1 MSPQRAAKHPFPAV
15 FIYFCTMKRLLLLLL
30 LMAWGAPWTTAYNDH
45 RGHNLDSLERAV
57 ARWTPDA
64 VDNASVE
71 ELIQLNRAY
80 RDLMLGYQQLNQEK
94 FIFYARKALQISQKQ
109 GWNLANADAQRYIG
123 QYFYSHEQYDS
134 ALVYYNRSLEVVDRM
149 AAGETSLTSDQPYD
163 EVSVDDSYSLVYGAI
178 GNTYSMMDSI
188 SVAMEYYRRAG
199 ELFEKHGWLESCA
212 ILWGNMGETWRE
224 EGNLKEAKT
233 CYDKCLDYAMAS
245 GDSLQIS
252 FAMLGLAA
260 YYHQLGRNNRAL
272 SYYEKAYSYYSQH
285 EDLEFKASLESLG
298 GISGILADHKRLWR
312 GLAMA
317 SLLLV
322 VVLLSMLFVL
332 RKMDR
337 LRKEKEGADAAIE
350 QALEEQST
358 PEEGESVLTERENQV
373 LRLIAE
379 GLTSPQIAD
388 KICLSLPTIK
398 WYRKKLMIKLD
409 AANTAELI
417 SKAKEKR
424 LV

>member
-1 MSPQRAAKHPFPAV
+1 
-15 FIYFCTMKRLLLLLL
+15 MKRVLLLVCLFIV
-30 LMAWGAPWTTAYNDH
+30 GAQVSRAYIDH
-45 RGHNLDSLERAV
+45 RGHNVDSLERVV
-57 ARWTPDA
+57 AGWTPEKVA
-64 VDNASVE
+64 IATEQESESLV
-71 ELIQLNRAY
+71 RAY
-80 RDLMLGYQQLNQEK
+80 YELMLGYRNINLDRSRLFATKCYELARRWNWLQKMEDGLSG
-94 FIFYARKALQISQKQ
+94 IALMFY
-109 GWNLANADAQRYIG
+109 GNG
-123 QYFYSHEQYDS
+123 QYDS
-134 ALVYYNRSLEVVDRM
+134 ALVYYNRSLEVVNRM

-188 SVAMEYYRRAG
+188 SVAMEYYRKAG
-199 ELFEKHGWLESCA
+199 ALFEKHGWLESCA

-224 EGNLKEAKT
+224 EGNLKEAKQ

-260 YYHQLGRNNRAL
+260 YYHQLGRNTKAL
-272 SYYEKAYSYYSQH
+272 RYYEKAYSYYSQH
-285 EDLEFKASLESLG
+285 EDMEFKASLESLG
-298 GISGILADHKRLWR
+298 GISGILAGHKRLWR

-337 LRKEKEGADAAIE
+337 LRREKEGADAAIE
-350 QALEEQST
+350 QALEDQPMSVD
-358 PEEGESVLTERENQV
+358 GESVLTDREEQV
-373 LRLIAE
+373 LRLMAE

-417 SKAKEKR
+417 SKAKEKG

>member
-1 MSPQRAAKHPFPAV
+1 
-15 FIYFCTMKRLLLLLL
+15 MKRLLLLVCLL
-30 LMAWGAPWTTAYNDH
+30 IVGAQVSSAYTDH
-45 RGHNLDSLERAV
+45 RGHNVDSLERVVAGWTPEKVAV
-57 ARWTPDA
+57 ATQ
-64 VDNASVE
+64 E
-71 ELIQLNRAY
+71 ESEGLIRAY
-80 RDLMLGYQQLNQEK
+80 YELMLGYRNINPDRSSLFAKKCYELARRWNWLQKMEDGLSG
-94 FIFYARKALQISQKQ
+94 IALMFY
-109 GWNLANADAQRYIG
+109 GNG
-123 QYFYSHEQYDS
+123 QYDS

-188 SVAMEYYRRAG
+188 PVAMEYYRRAG

-298 GISGILADHKRLWR
+298 GISGILAGHKRLWR

-317 SLLLV
+317 GLLLV

-409 AANTAELI
+409 SANTAELI

>member
-1 MSPQRAAKHPFPAV
+1 
-15 FIYFCTMKRLLLLLL
+15 MKRLLLLVCLL
-30 LMAWGAPWTTAYNDH
+30 IVGAQVSSAYTDH
-45 RGHNLDSLERAV
+45 RGHNVDSLERVVAGWTPEMVAV
-57 ARWTPDA
+57 ATQ
-64 VDNASVE
+64 E
-71 ELIQLNRAY
+71 ESEALVRAY
-80 RDLMLGYQQLNQEK
+80 YELMLGYRNINSDRSRLFAMKSYELGRRWNWLQRMEDGLSG
-94 FIFYARKALQISQKQ
+94 IALMFY
-109 GWNLANADAQRYIG
+109 GNG
-123 QYFYSHEQYDS
+123 QYDS
-134 ALVYYNRSLEVVDRM
+134 ALVYYNRALEVVDRM

-163 EVSVDDSYSLVYGAI
+163 EATVDDCYSLIYGAI

>member
-1 MSPQRAAKHPFPAV
+1 
-15 FIYFCTMKRLLLLLL
+15 MKRILVLLTVLVLLPCASLADIVTNGGFTVSESAL
-30 LMAWGAPWTTAYNDH
+30 PYRTEDAGAPVVYFISDISAE
-45 RGHNLDSLERAV
+45 SLV
-57 ARWTPDA
+57 
-64 VDNASVE
+64 
-71 ELIQLNRAY
+71 RAY
-80 RDLMLGYQQLNQEK
+80 YELMLGYRNINLDRSRLFATKCYELARRWNWLQKMEDGLSG
-94 FIFYARKALQISQKQ
+94 IALMFY
-109 GWNLANADAQRYIG
+109 GNG
-123 QYFYSHEQYDS
+123 QYDS
-134 ALVYYNRSLEVVDRM
+134 ALVYYNRSLEVVNRM

-188 SVAMEYYRRAG
+188 SVAMEYYRKAG
-199 ELFEKHGWLESCA
+199 ALFEKHGWLESCA

-224 EGNLKEAKT
+224 EGNLKEAKQ
-233 CYDKCLDYAMAS
+233 CYDKCLDCAMAS

-260 YYHQLGRNNRAL
+260 YYHQLGRNTKAL
-272 SYYEKAYSYYSQH
+272 RYYEKAYSYYSQH
-285 EDLEFKASLESLG
+285 EDMEFKASLESLG
-298 GISGILADHKRLWR
+298 GISGILAGHKRLWR

-337 LRKEKEGADAAIE
+337 LRREKEGADAAIE
-350 QALEEQST
+350 QALEDQPMSVD
-358 PEEGESVLTERENQV
+358 GESVLTDREEQV
-373 LRLIAE
+373 LRLMAE

-417 SKAKEKR
+417 SKAKEKG